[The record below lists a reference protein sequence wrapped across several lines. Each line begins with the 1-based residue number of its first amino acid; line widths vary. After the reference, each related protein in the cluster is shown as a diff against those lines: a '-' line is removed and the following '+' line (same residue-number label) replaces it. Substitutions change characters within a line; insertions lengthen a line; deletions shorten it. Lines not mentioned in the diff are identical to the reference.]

1 MYGRADSIP
10 ACAGR
15 CHQWRLV
22 VAKIVCICLFAS
34 CKPLVRQ
41 EPVSS
46 DKILGLKGL
55 WRMITNNLANKKATV
70 QLLISNMAVH
80 KTYKSLVKSIIDVH
94 AEVYEI
100 KIKYR
105 ESLKKNL
112 DKLVLDTGMAA
123 KRYNISTIREKAL
136 ADYKQWSTRLV
147 SAIDKSLRTNPIYR
161 TDTPNMQLGLSGGG
175 VLNEQPRNMGELV
188 EQVQLLIKFIQTPPP
203 LWDLRKPRTITP

>member
-1 MYGRADSIP
+1 MYRGADSIP

-15 CHQWRLV
+15 CHRWQLV

-34 CKPLVRQ
+34 CKPLARQ

-55 WRMITNNLANKKATV
+55 WRAITSNLANKKAAV

-80 KTYKSLVKSIIDVH
+80 KNYKSLVKSIIDVH

-105 ESLKKNL
+105 DSLKK
-112 DKLVLDTGMAA
+112 K
-123 KRYNISTIREKAL
+123 
-136 ADYKQWSTRLV
+136 
-147 SAIDKSLRTNPIYR
+147 YR
-161 TDTPNMQLGLSGGG
+161 
-175 VLNEQPRNMGELV
+175 
-188 EQVQLLIKFIQTPPP
+188 
-203 LWDLRKPRTITP
+203 